1 MNASSLDRRDFLKKA
16 SAVGVGAIAAT
27 KAGPL
32 LAFNGI
38 PSETVRVAVM
48 GLNGR
53 GMVFARGFARRPNT
67 TVAYLCDVDATVLN
81 KAIAE
86 TSKDQPT
93 APRGEADI
101 RRILE
106 DRNVDA
112 IVVAAPDHWH
122 TPVTLLAL
130 AAGKHVYLE
139 KPTGHNAAE
148 DELLMA
154 AARKHPK
161 LHVQVGTQRR
171 SDPRFAEMAQALRE
185 GIIGTPY
192 LARAWYANTR
202 GTIGTGKPAPVPAHL
217 DWELWQGPAPRT
229 EFRDNVVHY
238 NWHWFTRWGTG
249 EICNNGT
256 HEIDVARWLLG
267 VDYPTSVYSTSGRYH
282 FVDDYQF
289 PDTQE
294 VTYEFEGR
302 KRIIWQGQSCNGLQ
316 LFGRGRG
323 TAILGTNGSVVIDQ
337 DGYVVYDL
345 RNKVVKQSTAQ
356 GASDAL
362 NTLGDDPLTQLH
374 INNFTDAV
382 RTGAKLTAPAEDGA
396 KTALLTHLGTIA
408 DQLGRKIMVDP
419 TTGRIKDDAE
429 AMRRWGREYAPGW
442 KPVI

>member
-1 MNASSLDRRDFLKKA
+1 MSPNRRDFLKKA
-16 SAVGVGAIAAT
+16 SAVGVGALAAT
-27 KAGPL
+27 RAGPL
-32 LAFNGI
+32 LALNGM

-67 TVAYLCDVDATVLN
+67 TVACLCDVDANVLN

-86 TSKDQPT
+86 TSKDQAT
-93 APRGEADI
+93 APKGEADI

-106 DRNVDA
+106 DKNVDA
-112 IVVAAPDHWH
+112 VVIASPDHWH
-122 TPVTLLAL
+122 TPATLLAL

-139 KPTGHNAAE
+139 KPTGHNPAE
-148 DELLMA
+148 DELLME
-154 AARKHPK
+154 AARKYSK

-171 SDPRFAEMAQALRE
+171 SDPRFMEMAQALRE
-185 GIIGTPY
+185 GIIGKPY
-192 LARAWYANTR
+192 LARAWYSNTR
-202 GTIGTGKPAPVPAHL
+202 GTIGKGKPAPVPSHL
-217 DWELWQGPAPRT
+217 NWELWQGPAPRT

-249 EICNNGT
+249 EVCNNGT

-267 VDYPTSVYSTSGRYH
+267 VDYPTSVHSSSGRYH
-282 FVDDYQF
+282 FDDDYQF

-294 VTYEFEGR
+294 VTYEFEGG

-316 LFGRGRG
+316 LYGRGRG
-323 TAILGTNGSVVIDQ
+323 TAFLGTSGSVVIDQ

-345 RNKVVKQSTAQ
+345 RNKVVKQSAATTATD
-356 GASDAL
+356 GL

-408 DQLGRKIMVDP
+408 DQLGRKIRVDP
-419 TTGRIKDDAE
+419 KTGRVVGDAE
-429 AMRRWGREYAPGW
+429 ATRRWGREYAPGW
-442 KPVI
+442 KPVV